1 MSATTTR
8 LHHAR
13 RASVFHPSMLEF
25 VELVGTWLSRA
36 RQRRDLAKLTAEHLA
51 DIGVSQSAARH
62 ESEKPFW
69 RA

>member
-1 MSATTTR
+1 
-8 LHHAR
+8 
-13 RASVFHPSMLEF
+13 MLEF